1 MYIRLWSLSENYD
14 KTVCLIKK
22 DEHYLYVCQP
32 LCFEWI
38 YYIGEKE
45 KIKEIR
51 LEKKR
56 RGKYSYIKEEMKKNK
71 QEHWFY
77 QCKMDEKNIM
87 YLNEISAFFQ
97 ELMDK
102 EEISLVKKIEKA
114 ICISEGTLPKEVMG
128 YLLRY
133 TLNYFSQH
141 PERLRLLFSVKVKQY
156 L

>member
-1 MYIRLWSLSENYD
+1 MYIRLWSLSEKYD

-38 YYIGEKE
+38 YYIGEQGKM
-45 KIKEIR
+45 KEIH

-56 RGKYSYIKEEMKKNK
+56 RGRYSYIKEEMEKNK

-77 QCKMDEKNIM
+77 QCKMDEINIM
-87 YLNEISAFFQ
+87 HLNEISTFFQ

-102 EEISLVKKIEKA
+102 EEVSIVKKIEKA
-114 ICISEGTLPKEVMG
+114 ICLSEETLPKEVMR

-133 TLNYFSQH
+133 TLNYFKYH